1 MLPDYIEMSALLFFV
16 RGDEEKVLAL
26 DFAGPSYKDC
36 MDQAKEFIDIMVE
49 KGWKLT
55 TSSILPKYPKHYRKR

>member
-1 MLPDYIEMSALLFFV
+1 MLPDYIEMSALLYFA
-16 RGDEEKVLAL
+16 RDGEEKILAM
-26 DFAGPSYKDC
+26 DFAGLSYKDC
-36 MDQAKEFIDIMVE
+36 MDQAKEFINIMVE